1 MPGVGESTRAIAIG
15 VCGGNSSGK
24 GLTYS
29 PGASDREDGL
39 AVVEGADDLLR
50 RIQCCSEPLSIGVGD
65 ADLVGAST
73 RCRNGIGGCC
83 GIGDGSAALEPL
95 VGVVGT

>member
-1 MPGVGESTRAIAIG
+1 MKGTC
-15 VCGGNSSGK
+15 CGGGDGCRSSI
-24 GLTYS
+24 
-29 PGASDREDGL
+29 

-50 RIQCCSEPLSIGVGD
+50 RIQCGSEPLSIGVGD
-65 ADLVGAST
+65 GNLVGAST